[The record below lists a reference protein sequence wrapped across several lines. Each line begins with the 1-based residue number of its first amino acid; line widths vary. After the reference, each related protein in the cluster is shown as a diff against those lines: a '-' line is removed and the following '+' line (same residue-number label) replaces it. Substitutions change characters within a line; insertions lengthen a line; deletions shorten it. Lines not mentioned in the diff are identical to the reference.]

1 MNNIFLIML
10 RSIRAKFTSIVTK
23 LRRLTSTAV
32 LRSKLLG
39 QLQQGFSKLFS
50 VKPRHSKDYYTIGRW
65 MISKKLAFATVIVL
79 GVACSFYIY
88 TMIPFNFGAGGT
100 SIHTYKYN
108 ALPLKFY
115 SGYCRILDKQERLA
129 YEGEVKGA
137 NCEGIGTLYDK
148 SGNVVYKGSFAK
160 SRFEGNGTSYYPDGT
175 TQYIGSFSEN
185 LYHGKGRYYRPSGV
199 VEYDGE
205 YVQGERTGNG
215 ILYNGG
221 GSKIYTG
228 SFLKNSIV
236 YEEMVGKSTSD
247 VSDMYNGKVKVYSSD
262 SEYCVSM
269 AEIGALYVAKD
280 GANTLDQ
287 NWVVERTLVL
297 SNVCRAEGLE
307 LSGIMDVTAA
317 FGQAS
322 YFGSTCITL
331 GEAIALN
338 LLEGVDAKQMDKV
351 EVVGTTTYDEIY
363 SVSDY
368 DDTYEVYIYSYVR
381 NGLLYTFYCAGSG
394 IDNFVM
400 YAIESA

>member
-32 LRSKLLG
+32 LRSKFLG

-65 MISKKLAFATVIVL
+65 MISKKLAFAIVIVL

-88 TMIPFNFGAGGT
+88 TMIPINFGTGGT

-160 SRFEGNGTSYYPDGT
+160 SRYEGNGTSYYPDGT
-175 TQYIGSFSEN
+175 TQYVGSFSEN
-185 LYHGKGRYYRPSGV
+185 LYHGNGRYYRSSGI

-205 YVQGERTGNG
+205 YVLGERTGKG
-215 ILYNGG
+215 VLYNEG
-221 GSKIYTG
+221 GSKIYAG

-247 VSDMYNGKVKVYSSD
+247 VSDIYHGKVKVYSSD
-262 SEYCVSM
+262 KEYCVGM
-269 AEIGALYVAKD
+269 TEIGALYVAKD
-280 GANTLDQ
+280 GSNTLDQ
-287 NWVVERTLVL
+287 DWVVERVLVM
-297 SNVCRAEGLE
+297 SNICYAEGLE
-307 LSGIMDVTAA
+307 LGGITAVTSA

-322 YFGSTCITL
+322 YFGSTRITL
-331 GEAIALN
+331 AEAIALN
-338 LLEGVDAKQMDKV
+338 MLEGVDAKQMGKV
-351 EVVGTTTYDEIY
+351 DIAGTTTYDEIY

-394 IDNFVM
+394 IDNFAM
-400 YAIESA
+400 YAIEPA